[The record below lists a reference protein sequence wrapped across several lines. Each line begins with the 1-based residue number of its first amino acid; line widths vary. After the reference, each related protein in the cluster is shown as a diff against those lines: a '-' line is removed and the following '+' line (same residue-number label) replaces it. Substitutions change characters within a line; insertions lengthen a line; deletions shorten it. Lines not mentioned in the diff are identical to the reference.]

1 MKSIDNK
8 KARDLGGQGLIE
20 VNIKE
25 INMTLNSLTQIT
37 VPFHNTELLL
47 VEHNGQPYTA
57 MRPIVENIGLD
68 WKTQLIK
75 IKQRFN
81 SVVGEIPTTGKDG
94 KQYKML
100 CLPLKK
106 LFGWLMTISPNK
118 VKPELRDTVIKYQ
131 EECDDVLWDYWI
143 KGQASNPRPKTHKSE
158 RTPLHDAHALL
169 VAKTKHLNSSDAWK
183 IINQRFGTNHIDE
196 IPYDMIPVAVEYV
209 HHLIAMYSSAEKKP
223 QGSLFDKDAYELV
236 RKLTEAVIIENDE
249 IVPVLLAVKM
259 LDVKKFAYYSH
270 LVVKANEAARDVA
283 RLLDFRNL
291 QNEPLIDADCSVIAM
306 SNGQRFLA
314 RPNWFNCP
322 A

>member
-1 MKSIDNK
+1 M
-8 KARDLGGQGLIE
+8 
-20 VNIKE
+20 V
-25 INMTLNSLTQIT
+25 SLTQINNT
-37 VPFHNTELLL
+37 QVSVINFKSIPVVTTEMLAGFYGTESVRIRQNHN
-47 VEHNGQPYTA
+47 
-57 MRPIVENIGLD
+57 EN
-68 WKTQLIK
+68 
-75 IKQRFN
+75 KQRFIEGKHFFKIVGQELKDFVSSLKLLAN
-81 SVVGEIPTTGKDG
+81 SPTISNKVRSLILWTERGAARHA
-94 KQYKML
+94 KML
-100 CLPLKK
+100 
-106 LFGWLMTISPNK
+106 
-118 VKPELRDTVIKYQ
+118 DT
-131 EECDDVLWDYWI
+131 D
-143 KGQASNPRPKTHKSE
+143 QAWEVFEQLEDCYFVRKEILAKTHKSE

-169 VAKTKHLNSSDAWK
+169 VAKTKRLNSSDAWK

-209 HHLIAMYSSAEKKP
+209 HHLIAMYSGAEKKG

-259 LDVKKFAYYSH
+259 LDMKKFAYYSH
-270 LVVKANEAARDVA
+270 LVVKANEAARDIA

>member
-1 MKSIDNK
+1 MASLALSFNDVNFSPVRQDGQIWLSSSELAIALDYKQVDAVTKVYNRNSDEFTEKMTQVINNPQAPNLGVRIFSLRGCHLIAMF
-8 KARDLGGQGLIE
+8 ARTAVAKQFRKWVLDILDKE
-20 VNIKE
+20 VGAP
-25 INMTLNSLTQIT
+25 
-37 VPFHNTELLL
+37 V
-47 VEHNGQPYTA
+47 A
-57 MRPIVENIGLD
+57 
-68 WKTQLIK
+68 
-75 IKQRFN
+75 
-81 SVVGEIPTTGKDG
+81 
-94 KQYKML
+94 
-100 CLPLKK
+100 
-106 LFGWLMTISPNK
+106 
-118 VKPELRDTVIKYQ
+118 
-131 EECDDVLWDYWI
+131 
-143 KGQASNPRPKTHKSE
+143 KTHKSE

-196 IPYDMIPVAVEYV
+196 IPYDLIPVAVEYV
-209 HHLIAMYSSAEKKP
+209 HHLIAMYSSAEKKG

-259 LDVKKFAYYSH
+259 LDMKKFAYYSH
-270 LVVKANEAARDVA
+270 LVVKANEAARDIA